1 MTQVWIG
8 VVIIFFYFFG
18 KQGGKSCTDCWALL
32 LQEANAIKNIACIL
46 LRKTGR
52 KILCSCKGSRILLR
66 KTGRIIMKEYI
77 AKVVDGKDLTEEEAK
92 KAMEI
97 MLSGEATQAQIA
109 AFLTA
114 MRMKGETLEELIGLA
129 SVLRDKAETITPKA
143 ENYVDLVGTGGDCTY
158 TFNISTTSAF
168 VVAAAGLPV
177 AKHGNRSIS
186 SKSGAG
192 DVLEALGVNIMA
204 EPALVQKCV
213 DEVGIGFMFAQ
224 LFNKSMK
231 YVGQARKEMGVRT
244 VFNILGPLANPS
256 RAKNMVVGV
265 YSPALTEKI
274 AKAMSKLGVERGFV
288 ISGNDNMDEFTLSG
302 TTTVSEINGDDVK
315 TYEVTPEQFGLKRVS
330 LEELRGGDGVQNAAI
345 TKAIL
350 SGEEKGAKRDI
361 VLLNAGATLY
371 IGGVADSIESGV
383 KLAAETID
391 SGKAMKKL
399 EELVRVSNS

>member
-1 MTQVWIG
+1 
-8 VVIIFFYFFG
+8 
-18 KQGGKSCTDCWALL
+18 
-32 LQEANAIKNIACIL
+32 
-46 LRKTGR
+46 
-52 KILCSCKGSRILLR
+52 
-66 KTGRIIMKEYI
+66 MKEYI
-77 AKVVDGKDLTEEEAK
+77 AKAVDGKNLTQEEAK

-129 SVLRDKAETITPKA
+129 SVLRDKAETITPKS

-213 DEVGIGFMFAQ
+213 DETGIGFMFAQ

-231 YVGQARKEMGVRT
+231 YVGQARKEMGIRT

-274 AKAMSKLGVERGFV
+274 AKAMGRLGVEHQW
-288 ISGNDNMDEFTLSG
+288 
-302 TTTVSEINGDDVK
+302 K
-315 TYEVTPEQFGLKRVS
+315 
-330 LEELRGGDGVQNAAI
+330 
-345 TKAIL
+345 
-350 SGEEKGAKRDI
+350 
-361 VLLNAGATLY
+361 
-371 IGGVADSIESGV
+371 
-383 KLAAETID
+383 
-391 SGKAMKKL
+391 
-399 EELVRVSNS
+399 